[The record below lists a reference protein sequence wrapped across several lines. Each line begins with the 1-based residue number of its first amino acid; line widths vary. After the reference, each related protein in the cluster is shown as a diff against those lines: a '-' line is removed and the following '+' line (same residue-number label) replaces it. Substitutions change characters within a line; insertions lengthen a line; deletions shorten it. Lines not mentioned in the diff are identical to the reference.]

1 MFGFGKKN
9 EPSPSEATAT
19 PPATSPALE
28 SPPAPSD
35 VETPQAS
42 ESPAAAKEP
51 VDPATQQLRSEA
63 RRMNLVGN
71 AQLGSA
77 IAEAVREGLA
87 EHFLFEEEQL
97 KAAVDSIGR
106 GLFLRL
112 KSQSR
117 SVRGL
122 PKQAFLREVEEDKRK
137 IVAESE
143 RARKELEQL
152 LKELQERSSEVGR
165 MQANL
170 VRESRE
176 SAIVEDRAIA
186 DYIAKLFEGCETP
199 EDYERVREQVTSLT
213 LGSLQE
219 ERDKSI
225 EAQLAESR
233 KEVEQYKRRIS
244 KLTNSLELTEEE
256 LKRIAAAKS
265 IDLGV
270 QSIYRTV
277 QGLSTGDDDYETKK
291 ELMSSIFQA
300 NLDLQKNRTPG

>member
-1 MFGFGKKN
+1 MFGFGKKIEASPHKA
-9 EPSPSEATAT
+9 EPTTPTGPAT
-19 PPATSPALE
+19 PVAA
-28 SPPAPSD
+28 
-35 VETPQAS
+35 QAA
-42 ESPAAAKEP
+42 EAP
-51 VDPATQQLRSEA
+51 VDATTQQLRSEA

-77 IAEAVREGLA
+77 IAGAVREGL
-87 EHFLFEEEQL
+87 EQHFLFEEEQL
-97 KAAVDSIGR
+97 IAAVDTIGR
-106 GLFLRL
+106 ALFQRL
-112 KSQSR
+112 KSQSK

-143 RARKELEQL
+143 AARKELEQL
-152 LKELQERSSEVGR
+152 LGELQQRSSEVGR

-199 EDYERVREQVTSLT
+199 ADYERVREQVTSLT

-256 LKRIAAAKS
+256 LKRIAAAKN

-277 QGLSTGDDDYETKK
+277 QGLASGDDNYETKK

-300 NLDLQKNRTPG
+300 NLDLQKNRTTG

>member
-1 MFGFGKKN
+1 
-9 EPSPSEATAT
+9 
-19 PPATSPALE
+19 
-28 SPPAPSD
+28 
-35 VETPQAS
+35 
-42 ESPAAAKEP
+42 
-51 VDPATQQLRSEA
+51 
-63 RRMNLVGN
+63 MNLVGN

-77 IAEAVREGLA
+77 IAEAVREGLS
-87 EHFLFEEEQL
+87 EQFVFEEEQL
-97 KAAVDSIGR
+97 RAAVETIGR

-112 KSQSR
+112 KSQSK

-152 LKELQERSSEVGR
+152 LSELQERSSEVGR

-186 DYIAKLFEGCETP
+186 DYIAKLFEGCQTP

-256 LKRIAAAKS
+256 LKRIAAAKN

-277 QGLSTGDDDYETKK
+277 QGLSSGDDDYETKK

>member
-9 EPSPSEATAT
+9 EPSPSKAVAT
-19 PPATSPALE
+19 PPAT
-28 SPPAPSD
+28 PPAP
-35 VETPQAS
+35 QA
-42 ESPAAAKEP
+42 PAAPEARQQQA
-51 VDPATQQLRSEA
+51 DPATQQLRSEA

-77 IAEAVREGLA
+77 IAEAVREGLS
-87 EHFLFEEEQL
+87 EQFVFEEEQL
-97 KAAVDSIGR
+97 RAAVETIGR

-112 KSQSR
+112 KSQSK

-152 LKELQERSSEVGR
+152 LSELQERSSEVGR

-186 DYIAKLFEGCETP
+186 DYIAKLFEGCQTP

-256 LKRIAAAKS
+256 LKRIAAAKN

-277 QGLSTGDDDYETKK
+277 QGLSSGDDDYETKK